1 MRRQLQAVLSRV
13 ERLAADA
20 ERQSTQDDPARLVAI
35 LLEGRQRAARA
46 ARSGEKAPQKS
57 YEERLAEGR
66 AWRARMAALRERGS
80 QWRSPVIP
88 TGEPGS

>member
-35 LLEGRQRAARA
+35 LLEGRQRVARA
-46 ARSGEKAPQKS
+46 ARSGEELPRPSLEECRTRGRELRAELKAAGII
-57 YEERLAEGR
+57 R
-66 AWRARMAALRERGS
+66 
-80 QWRSPVIP
+80 
-88 TGEPGS
+88 